1 MNTIELL
8 YIDLFCGAGGT
19 SSGVEYATVDGRKCI
34 EVNMSRVLCE
44 ALARKLMDKAA

>member
-19 SSGVEYATVDGRKCI
+19 SSGVEYATV
-34 EVNMSRVLCE
+34 
-44 ALARKLMDKAA
+44 KLQNDCNFYAAWLKHKLLKED